1 MEKGKTNNV
10 VTFKMLAEVIGV
22 LEEMLTSLNIP
33 HEAVFAST
41 WRSTLGFGGRNRDE
55 EKANAKK
62 YILKKFNKDLPE
74 DESEAVCIGLHY
86 NYTNNNPNS
95 WS

>member
-1 MEKGKTNNV
+1 MEKGRTNNV

-22 LEEMLTSLNIP
+22 LEEMLTGMNIP

-41 WRSTLGFGGRNRDE
+41 WRSTLGFGGKNRAE
-55 EKANAKK
+55 EKANAQN
-62 YILKKFNKDLPE
+62 YILKKFNKTLKE
-74 DESEAVCIGLHY
+74 DECEAVCIGLHY
-86 NYTNNNPNS
+86 NLTNNNPNV